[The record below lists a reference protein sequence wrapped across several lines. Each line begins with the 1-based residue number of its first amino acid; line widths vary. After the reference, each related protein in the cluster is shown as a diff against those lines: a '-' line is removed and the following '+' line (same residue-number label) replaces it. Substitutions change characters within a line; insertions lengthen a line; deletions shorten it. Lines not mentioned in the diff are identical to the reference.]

1 MELKTAKKKRIFLSP
16 PHMGGEEMSFIKEA
30 FESNYIAPLGPQVDV
45 FEKEFA
51 EYVGAKGA
59 LALSSGTAA
68 IHLALRFVHVAQ
80 GDTVF
85 CSSLTFIGSA
95 NPILY
100 QGAIPVFIDAEP
112 KSWNMSPAALE
123 RAFRDAEKSGRLP
136 KAVIAVNLYGQSA
149 DMTPLLAVCDHYGV
163 PVIEDAA
170 ESLGATYYQRSEVGG
185 KKSDVRSRRSEVGKR
200 QRSEVGSRG
209 RDRGRRSEVGGREK
223 TEVRSRRSEVRS
235 GHKVIYCV
243 ASLS

>member
-1 MELKTAKKKRIFLSP
+1 MR
-16 PHMGGEEMSFIKEA
+16 FIKEA

-51 EYVGAKGA
+51 EYVGAKRA

-123 RAFRDAEKSGRLP
+123 RAFMDAEKSGRLP
-136 KAVIAVNLYGQSA
+136 KAVIVVNLYGQSA

-163 PVIEDAA
+163 PMIEDAA
-170 ESLGATYYQRSEVGG
+170 ESLGAKYYQRS
-185 KKSDVRSRRSEVGKR
+185 
-200 QRSEVGSRG
+200 G
-209 RDRGRRSEVGGREK
+209 RDRGHPSSPSATPWQGGRRVGGR
-223 TEVRSRRSEVRS
+223 RA
-235 GHKVIYCV
+235 GI
-243 ASLS
+243 